1 MILTLEQQN
10 VIVQLQ
16 NWHKD
21 TESKAICLQSPA
33 GFGKTFVLAQYI
45 QLQSEPVTVIAPT
58 HAALAVL
65 RQKLADNTPEGT
77 KFLTVAKALA
87 QFPVQSNFSM
97 EINFGSFGGK
107 PIEGLTIVDESS
119 MLSEFEVNSL
129 INLCDK
135 VIFSGDNNQL
145 APVKKKSGYNALMEL
160 QQLTLTKMMRAESQS
175 IVDAGF
181 KCLTDSQ
188 FVPESSEDGTV
199 VCHDSEA
206 ELKSEFLIRVKS
218 EKPGN
223 CVYITYTNL
232 DVQEMNQV
240 AHKAVTNRIELCS
253 GDVVRLYAS
262 SKLGKNNALVE
273 INTIESSFGGNYIVT
288 TKPDGDDLGIHK
300 VEVALPVQ
308 YKKIE
313 QQIEAI
319 VEQFNAGFGSDILA
333 DQLAALRTIVPI
345 DFPYAI
351 STHKSQG
358 SSIPVVFAN
367 SQRLHGNKSFY
378 VAYSRAS
385 QQLHVCKKIGKTK
398 GVKVTGTTWTNLKT
412 GAVLEVE
419 NIRDLQAVRDA
430 ISKISLEPSSVPSVS
445 HLACCLNP
453 SHASKSAKG
462 WTLA

>member
-1 MILTLEQQN
+1 MALTQEQQN

-21 TESKAICLQSPA
+21 TESKAICLQSAA
-33 GFGKTFVLAQYI
+33 GYGKSFLLAQYI

-65 RQKLADNTPEGT
+65 NQKLAGNTPEGT
-77 KFLTVAKALA
+77 QFLTVAKALA
-87 QFPVQSNFSM
+87 QFPVQSNFST
-97 EINFGSFGGK
+97 EIKFGSFGGK

-119 MLSEFEVNSL
+119 MLSEYEVKSL

-145 APVKKKSGYNALMEL
+145 APVKKKSGYAELIKL
-160 QQLTLTKMMRAESQS
+160 QQLTLTQMMRAESQS
-175 IVDAGF
+175 IVEAGL
-181 KCLTDSQ
+181 KCLTESQ
-188 FVPESSEDGTV
+188 FVPESSADSTV
-199 VCHDSEA
+199 VCHESET
-206 ELKSEFLIRVKS
+206 ELKAEFLIRVKS

-232 DVQEMNQV
+232 DVQEINQA
-240 AHKAVTNRIELCS
+240 AHEVVTNRTELCS
-253 GDVVRLYAS
+253 GDIVRLYAS

-273 INTIESSFGGNYIVT
+273 IRAIEPSFGSNYIVT
-288 TKPDGDDLGIHK
+288 TKPDNDDLGIHK
-300 VEVALPVQ
+300 VEVALPAQ
-308 YKKIE
+308 YKNIE
-313 QQIEAI
+313 RQIERL
-319 VEQFNAGFGSDILA
+319 VEQFKIGLGTEFLA
-333 DQLAALRTIVPI
+333 DQLAALRAIVPI

-385 QQLHVCKKIGKTK
+385 QQLNVCRKIGKTK
-398 GVKVTGTTWTNLKT
+398 GVSVTGSTWTNLKT
-412 GAVLEVE
+412 GVVLEVE
-419 NIRDLQAVRDA
+419 NIRDLKAVRDA
-430 ISKISLEPSSVPSVS
+430 IAKISDEVPSVS
-445 HLACCLNP
+445 HLACVLNRA
-453 SHASKSAKG
+453 HASRSAKG